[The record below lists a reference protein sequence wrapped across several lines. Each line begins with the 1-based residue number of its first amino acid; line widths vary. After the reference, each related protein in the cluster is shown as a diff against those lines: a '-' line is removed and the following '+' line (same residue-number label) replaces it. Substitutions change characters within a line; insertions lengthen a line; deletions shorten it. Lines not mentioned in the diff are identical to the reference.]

1 MESLR
6 DGNLNFDNDY
16 MYNVT
21 ICRCLVFKTL
31 CQLSLFRSFVFGNK
45 LSSDNIARTLHAYF
59 AIIVAIVKIYFVL
72 KFSNILKILNGFGK
86 LNKFKSCFR
95 EF

>member
-21 ICRCLVFKTL
+21 ICRCLVVKTL
-31 CQLSLFRSFVFGNK
+31 CQLSLF
-45 LSSDNIARTLHAYF
+45 SSLETSSHRTTLHAYCTH
-59 AIIVAIVKIYFVL
+59 VL
-72 KFSNILKILNGFGK
+72 QSLWRL
-86 LNKFKSCFR
+86 
-95 EF
+95 